1 MDMCNGPVFRKMMIF
16 TIPIMCSGMLQ
27 LLFNAADVVVVGQ
40 FAGHTALAAVG
51 ANGAL
56 INLLTN
62 LFIGLSIGSNVL
74 IAKYYGARK
83 EEKLK
88 QAVHTSMLLSI
99 YSGIVLTI
107 IGLIFAKGILEMMQ
121 TPENVLDQAVL
132 YIRLYF
138 LGMTGTMIYN
148 FGSAILRATGDT
160 KRPLYYLIFAGII
173 NVILNLIFVAG
184 FSMGVAGVAIATAI
198 SQCVSATLIVRCLMK
213 EKGVLKLEL
222 RKLKIVKRDLLDIIR
237 IGLPAGFQG
246 MLFSLSNVVIQ
257 SSVNGFGDIV
267 VAGNSAAVS
276 IEGFVYI
283 AMNAFHQATISFTS
297 QNVGAKKY
305 NRILKILFSG
315 QVGVIIVGFL
325 LGSLAVVFSRP
336 LISIYSSDS
345 AVIAVGIRRISI
357 ICGIYFTCGMM
368 DVMVGSLRGLGY
380 SIVPMIV
387 SLLGA
392 CGLRLIWIATVF
404 QIPRFHTIDT
414 VYASYPIS
422 WIITFTAHLICFIFI
437 YRKERKKYNQ

>member
-83 EEKLK
+83 EEKVK

-336 LISIYSSDS
+336 LISIYSSDP

-392 CGLRLIWIATVF
+392 CGLRLVWIATVF
-404 QIPRFHTIDT
+404 QIPRFQQLIR
-414 VYASYPIS
+414 
-422 WIITFTAHLICFIFI
+422 FMHLIQFHGLLRSQHI
-437 YRKERKKYNQ
+437 

>member
-121 TPENVLDQAVL
+121 TPENVLDQVVL

-198 SQCVSATLIVRCLMK
+198 SQCVSATLIVRMK
-213 EKGVLKLEL
+213 WE
-222 RKLKIVKRDLLDIIR
+222 
-237 IGLPAGFQG
+237 
-246 MLFSLSNVVIQ
+246 
-257 SSVNGFGDIV
+257 
-267 VAGNSAAVS
+267 
-276 IEGFVYI
+276 Y
-283 AMNAFHQATISFTS
+283 H
-297 QNVGAKKY
+297 
-305 NRILKILFSG
+305 
-315 QVGVIIVGFL
+315 
-325 LGSLAVVFSRP
+325 
-336 LISIYSSDS
+336 
-345 AVIAVGIRRISI
+345 
-357 ICGIYFTCGMM
+357 C
-368 DVMVGSLRGLGY
+368 
-380 SIVPMIV
+380 
-387 SLLGA
+387 
-392 CGLRLIWIATVF
+392 
-404 QIPRFHTIDT
+404 
-414 VYASYPIS
+414 
-422 WIITFTAHLICFIFI
+422 
-437 YRKERKKYNQ
+437 